1 MNLITWII
9 YARKQVGDPFEEVGR
24 SKEEPN
30 KVEWQ
35 NKYKE
40 IKICK
45 LTVTRFEYKREYI

>member
-1 MNLITWII
+1 MKLITWII
-9 YARKQVGDPFEEVGR
+9 YARKQVGYPFEEVGK

-40 IKICK
+40 VKICK
-45 LTVTRFEYKREYI
+45 LTVTRFDYKREYV